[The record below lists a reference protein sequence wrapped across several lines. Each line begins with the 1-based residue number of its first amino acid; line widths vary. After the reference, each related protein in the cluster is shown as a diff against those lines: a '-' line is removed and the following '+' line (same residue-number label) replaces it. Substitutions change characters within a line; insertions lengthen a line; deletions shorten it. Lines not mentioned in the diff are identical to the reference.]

1 MLPLTISAS
10 KQIIAEIG
18 KDADQRDLDLCQR
31 VIDACFASED
41 YKEGP
46 RSIYGEAQA
55 GFSGAMTYSQS
66 AFRRGIKISVSRSW
80 TSPCHI

>member
-1 MLPLTISAS
+1 MGLINRVLSRDELDAYVDDYAEAIAGNAPLTISAS

-41 YKEGP
+41 YKEG
-46 RSIYGEAQA
+46 RA
-55 GFSGAMTYSQS
+55 
-66 AFRRGIKISVSRSW
+66 AFMEKRKPDFQGR
-80 TSPCHI
+80 